1 MCGINIFDNQFLKQI
16 ILYQVIMKM
25 RAYKTKIEGAKL
37 LKEISDRLNKYGK
50 KEEKLRNFRD
60 L

>member
-1 MCGINIFDNQFLKQI
+1 
-16 ILYQVIMKM
+16 M

-50 KEEKLRNFRD
+50 KEEKLRNIRD